1 MTDTPTPAAPAA
13 PGSDPAATPAAPV
26 VPEGYVPVAEVET
39 AREEA
44 RRRYQ
49 GEKDTLEAEV
59 RRLKAAPAP
68 AAPGTS
74 EGGKDSGSDLEAFR
88 LSLLRDVAGTLTL
101 TQTASELKAQF
112 PHADPA
118 IFAPEKLSTFA
129 STDALRF
136 AAEDSHRRVAGILD
150 AERAAMEAKLREELA
165 AATSGASGAGGTAT
179 PPPGDP
185 SIEALRGMT
194 IAEIDALEAASPWV
208 VDRVMRAVGAAA

>member
-1 MTDTPTPAAPAA
+1 MSDTPTPAAPA
-13 PGSDPAATPAAPV
+13 PTGSDQPTAPAAPV
-26 VPEGYVPVAEVET
+26 VPEGYVPQAEVDQ

-49 GEKDTLEAEV
+49 SEKDTLEAEV

-68 AAPGTS
+68 AAGAI
-74 EGGKDSGSDLEAFR
+74 EDKDKGFDPESFR
-88 LSLLRDVAGTLTL
+88 LQMLRDVAGTLSL
-101 TQTASELKAQF
+101 TTAASELKAQF
-112 PHADPA
+112 PHADPSL
-118 IFAPEKLSTFA
+118 FTPEKLSTFA

-165 AATSGASGAGGTAT
+165 AATSGASGASGTAT

-185 SIEALRGMT
+185 SLETLSGMT
-194 IAEIDALEAASPWV
+194 LAEIDALEAANPGV
-208 VDRVMRAVGAAA
+208 VERVMRTAGAAA